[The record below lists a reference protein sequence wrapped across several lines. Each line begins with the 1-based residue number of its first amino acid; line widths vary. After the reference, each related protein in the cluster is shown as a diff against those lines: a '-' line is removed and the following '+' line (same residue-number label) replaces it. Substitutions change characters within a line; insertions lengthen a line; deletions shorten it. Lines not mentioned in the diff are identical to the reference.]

1 MALELIVFSI
11 FAVSAL
17 IGFFGGIY
25 FKVPHLYLLGCA
37 LFIGC
42 GGLLWGFDGL
52 LLDHQLTSVGVDGV
66 LTYSDVVITMS
77 NTGLAMLA
85 LACVALPI
93 LSMLVLD
100 FGNGSSVK
108 RGSPYHY

>member
-25 FKVPHLYLLGCA
+25 FKVPHLYILGCA

-42 GGLLWGFDGL
+42 GGLLYGFNGL
-52 LLDHQLTSVGVDGV
+52 LLDHQLASIGADGV
-66 LTYSDVVITMS
+66 LVYTDVAITME
-77 NTGLAMLA
+77 NTGLVVLA
-85 LACVALPI
+85 LACIALPI
-93 LSMLVLD
+93 LSMLIID
-100 FGNGSSVK
+100 FGGTSVK
-108 RGSPYHY
+108 KGSAFHY